1 MAKGKRPRRRGDG
14 EGTVARAADGRWVG
28 RASLGH
34 RGGKRIRKAVYAQTK
49 AEAVKKLRAVLT
61 LRDTGQ
67 VVPVGTPTLAK
78 FLNTWLRDAKHQS
91 VRPST
96 FRGYEIIIRRHVV
109 PKLGQVQIDK
119 LRPDQIQRFLTEKA
133 RGGSSPASVRSFRT
147 LLVGALEKALVW
159 GLVVRNV
166 ARLTDAPHI
175 PKPKVRTLTLAES
188 KMFLKA
194 LEGERFEALLVLSL
208 TTGLRRGEALGV
220 SWDSLD
226 LRKGELQI
234 RSAIQRLGT
243 ELRLV
248 PTKSGKARVV
258 MLGRRA
264 IDALT
269 RHRTRQLEQ
278 KLAAGSTW
286 PNDVIPGQTGLA
298 FTTAV
303 GTPVEPKT
311 LHTAYKRI
319 LQKAGLPEFRL
330 HDLRHSCATN
340 LMEQGINAK
349 IVSEMLGHSSIG
361 ITQDLYQHVS
371 PTMQESAVRV
381 MDAALGD

>member
-1 MAKGKRPRRRGDG
+1 MTKRKRSRG
-14 EGTVARAADGRWVG
+14 EGTVAQAADGRWVG
-28 RASLGH
+28 RASLGYKD
-34 RGGKRIRKAVYAQTK
+34 GKRVRKAVYAQTK

-67 VVPVGTPTLAK
+67 VVPVGAPTLAK
-78 FLNTWLRDAKHQS
+78 FLGTWLEDCKHQS
-91 VRPST
+91 VRSST
-96 FRGYEIIIRRHVV
+96 YEGYERIVKLHVN
-109 PKLGQVQIDK
+109 PALGKVLIDK
-119 LRPDQIQRFLTEKA
+119 LRPDQIQAFLTQKGRNLA
-133 RGGSSPASVRSFRT
+133 PATVKSFRV
-147 LLVGALEKALVW
+147 LLVGALEKAVVW

-188 KMFLKA
+188 KIFLKA

-208 TTGLRRGEALGV
+208 TTGLRRSEALGV
-220 SWDSLD
+220 SWDNLD
-226 LRKGELQI
+226 LQRGQLQI
-234 RSAIQRLGT
+234 RSGLQRIGT
-243 ELRLV
+243 ELKLV

-298 FTTAV
+298 FTTSA
-303 GTPVEPKT
+303 GTPVWPKT
-311 LHTAYKRI
+311 LDGHFKRV
-319 LQKAGLPEFRL
+319 LVRAGLPNIRL

-340 LMEQGINAK
+340 LLEQGVNAK
-349 IVSEMLGHSSIG
+349 IVSEMLGHSSISV
-361 ITQDLYQHVS
+361 TVDLYQHVS
-371 PTMQESAVRV
+371 QTMQESAVRM